1 MIFKDLNKKFNKI
14 FIILLIICIF
24 NIFLYNYK
32 IINVNNKEIYMNASD
47 LTSNELK
54 NNILSQ
60 FKENIFIK
68 NKNLL
73 TYKCNLDSYYTTGKP
88 SYGDMNFCKS
98 IYDPK

>member
-32 IINVNNKEIYMNASD
+32 RMNINNIVKETYINTFNNNKD
-47 LTSNELK
+47 DEL
-54 NNILSQ
+54 ST
-60 FKENIFIK
+60 FKEKLILK

-73 TYKCNLDSYYTTGKP
+73 KNANRENYYG
-88 SYGDMNFCKS
+88 
-98 IYDPK
+98 